1 LTRAPRL
8 VVLGATGFIGS
19 HLVAYGQADG
29 ADITPI
35 TMARVQESPGGTGP
49 SRAATARPGATGDTA
64 TRDAATRWRRDN
76 QAAFDDLCCSLATFD
91 VVINAAGDPR
101 AGATA
106 TGNLFAANAVL
117 PAVVAQATHAAGV
130 RRLVHVST
138 AAVQGRLDPLDETAM
153 HLPLS
158 PYAASKA
165 GGERVLLDADPA
177 QGQICAELVVY
188 RPTSVQAVRHQAT
201 RAFASVMSRMPFVPV
216 EGSGE
221 RPVPVAQ
228 LDNVAAGILFAA
240 TMARPAPIVLQPHEN
255 MTVRRLVELFGAR
268 RIVAV
273 PPRAANVALDQVG
286 LLTRRSAYLTSRLR
300 WFELLLRGQ
309 TTEAKVLPTEGF
321 CVPVGAEGWVAL
333 AEAERV
339 DLRDRRST
347 RRRS

>member
-1 LTRAPRL
+1 M
-8 VVLGATGFIGS
+8 LGATGFIGS
-19 HLVAYGQADG
+19 HLVAYGQAVG

-35 TMARVQESPGGTGP
+35 TMARVRMREVPGGAGP
-49 SRAATARPGATGDTA
+49 TS
-64 TRDAATRWRRDN
+64 DAATQWRRDN
-76 QAAFDDLCCSLATFD
+76 PGAFDDLCCSLAAFD

-106 TGNLFAANAVL
+106 TRTLFAANAVL
-117 PAVVAQATHAAGV
+117 PAVVAQASHAAGA

-158 PYAASKA
+158 PYAVSKA
-165 GGERVLLDADPA
+165 QGERVLLEADPA
-177 QGQICAELVVY
+177 QGEICPELVVY

-201 RAFASVMSRMPFVPV
+201 RAFASVLSKMPFVPV

-228 LDNVAAGILFAA
+228 LDNVAAGIVFAA
-240 TMARPAPIVLQPHEN
+240 TMARPAPIILQPHEN

-273 PPRAANVALDQVG
+273 PPRAANVALDQIG
-286 LLTRRSAYLTSRLR
+286 RLTRRSAYLTSRLR

-309 TTEAKVLPTEGF
+309 NTEAKVLPTEGF
-321 CVPVGAEGWVAL
+321 SLPVGPEGWVAL

-339 DLRDRRST
+339 DLRDGRRSG
-347 RRRS
+347 RR